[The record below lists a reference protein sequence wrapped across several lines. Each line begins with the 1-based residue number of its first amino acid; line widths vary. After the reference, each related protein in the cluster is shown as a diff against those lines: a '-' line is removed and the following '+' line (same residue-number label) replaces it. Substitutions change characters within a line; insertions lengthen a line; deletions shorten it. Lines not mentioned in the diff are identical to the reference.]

1 MSDRAVLEGFF
12 AALNAHD
19 VDAAMQAVGE
29 GATITVLP
37 LEIEGAMASDG
48 RGFLTALLRAF
59 PDLRVRV
66 DRMFVGSDGVG
77 AVEGNLEGT
86 QAAEFY
92 GVINQEKHIDLDH
105 AWRFALRD
113 GKIADCRLF
122 WCQNQLYRRLAVKRL
137 DNITITASG
146 GAS

>member
-1 MSDRAVLEGFF
+1 MSDRTVLEGFF
-12 AALNAHD
+12 SALNAHD
-19 VDAAMQAVGE
+19 VDGAMTAVGD
-29 GATITVLP
+29 GATITVVP
-37 LEIEGAMASDG
+37 LDIDGSMAKDG
-48 RGFLTALLRAF
+48 REFLDALVGAF
-59 PDLRVRV
+59 PDLKVRI
-66 DRMFVGSDGVG
+66 DRMFVGSDGTA